1 MATENKRA
9 MPGLRQA
16 SIGAVVLACCAASVE
31 AQGAKWPER
40 PVRVVV
46 PVAAG
51 GGIDMVARL
60 VAARF
65 AEEFGQPF
73 VVDNR
78 TGAGGAIGAEI
89 VARAA
94 PDGHTLLVFGSS
106 FPAIAALH
114 KLPYDPVKGIASI
127 GRIASGPYV
136 LVVHPSVKATN
147 LKEFIELARAEAGA
161 LNYGSAGTGSVP
173 HLVAELF
180 QHATRTRMVHVP
192 YKGTAPALTDLLG
205 GRIQVLFPA
214 ALSALPHI
222 RAERLRAIA
231 VTSGK
236 RSPALPE
243 VPAIGELIPGFAADL
258 WYGMWAPL
266 GTPKEIVSRLNQAIV
281 RMVKLPDIQE
291 RLRAD
296 GVEPAPST
304 PEELA
309 RQFAREL
316 AMWSGLVKTAGIRIE

>member
-1 MATENKRA
+1 MPKIGRRA
-9 MPGLRQA
+9 WL
-16 SIGAVVLACCAASVE
+16 LAALAACAAGAE

-40 PVRVVV
+40 PVRLVV
-46 PVAAG
+46 PVPAG

-65 AEEFGQPF
+65 ADEFGQPF

-78 TGAGGAIGAEI
+78 AGAGGTIGAEI
-89 VARAA
+89 VARAV
-94 PDGHTLLVFGSS
+94 PDGHTLLVYGSS

-114 KLPYDPVKGIASI
+114 KLPYDPVQGIASI

-136 LVVHPSVKATN
+136 LVVHPSVKATG
-147 LKEFIELARAEAGA
+147 LKEFIELVRAEPGL
-161 LNYGSAGTGSVP
+161 LNYGSAGTGSLP
-173 HLVAELF
+173 HLVAEQF

-192 YKGTAPALTDLLG
+192 YKGIGPALTDLLG
-205 GRIQVLFPA
+205 GRIQVFFA
-214 ALSALPHI
+214 SALAAQPHI
-222 RAERLRAIA
+222 RAERLRPLA

-243 VPAIGELIPGFAADL
+243 VPAIGELIPGFAVDL

-266 GTPKEIVSRLNQAIV
+266 GTPKEIVSRLNQAIA
-281 RMVKLPDIQE
+281 RLVKLPDIQE

-304 PEELA
+304 PEEQA

-316 AMWSGLVKTAGIRIE
+316 AMWSGLVKAASIRID